1 MQILKIG
8 GNNMINSEEL
18 NNRKDVNNVQE
29 NKMSPESKRETR
41 LNQINSNSPEI
52 LTNPIYTP
60 AFLRQQIGK
69 LMRIEFL
76 VGTNNLTDRIGFLE
90 DVGASYI
97 LLRSFEGDS
106 QIYADIYAIKFITIS
121 ATYAGMPPFQT
132 MNNMGMQN
140 WNTNMNMQNTNPN
153 MYRI

>member
-1 MQILKIG
+1 
-8 GNNMINSEEL
+8 MINSGEL
-18 NNRKDVNNVQE
+18 NCRKDMSGTQDVKNTQENRK
-29 NKMSPESKRETR
+29 ETR
-41 LNQINSNSPEI
+41 LNQITENSPEI

-76 VGTNNLTDRIGFLE
+76 VGTNNMTDRIGFLE

-121 ATYAGMPPFQT
+121 TTYMGMTSYPNNN
-132 MNNMGMQN
+132 MSNMGMQN
-140 WNTNMNMQNTNPN
+140 WNTNMNMPNTNQS
-153 MYRI
+153 MYRNY